1 MNQFLIPFPIFGAAE
16 NREGD
21 HTKRALRYLD
31 CAPLEQIKS
40 EAALIAFRMFSPP
53 FPQQSQ
59 FSQQKL
65 RKYQDQTPDID
76 PRRNFID
83 A

>member
-53 FPQQSQ
+53 IPPAMPIFPAKNPKISG
-59 FSQQKL
+59 SN
-65 RKYQDQTPDID
+65 P
-76 PRRNFID
+76 
-83 A
+83 